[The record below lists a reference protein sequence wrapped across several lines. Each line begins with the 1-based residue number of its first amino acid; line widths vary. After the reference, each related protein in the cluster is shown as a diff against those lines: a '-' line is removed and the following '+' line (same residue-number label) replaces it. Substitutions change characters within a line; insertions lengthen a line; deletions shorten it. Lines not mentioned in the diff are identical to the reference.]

1 MMIYNMCSIV
11 AFHSGFFLYFYLKIF
26 WQKLASFLN
35 KKRSPKQHGQG
46 NFLEKFSKKPTL

>member
-1 MMIYNMCSIV
+1 MCSIV